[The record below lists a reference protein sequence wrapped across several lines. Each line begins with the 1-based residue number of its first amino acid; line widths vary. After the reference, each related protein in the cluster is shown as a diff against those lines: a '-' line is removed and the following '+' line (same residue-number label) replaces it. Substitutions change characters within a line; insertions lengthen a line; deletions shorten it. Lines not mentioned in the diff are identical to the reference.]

1 MDCYKI
7 LMIVPLNAPKCVLTY
22 ILSQGKGKKCQK
34 EGIITTSGDQ
44 NLLDTC
50 QSGDVA

>member
-1 MDCYKI
+1 MDYYKI
-7 LMIVPLNAPKCVLTY
+7 LITVPLNAPKCVLTY
-22 ILSQGKGKKCQK
+22 ISSQAKEKKCQK
-34 EGIITTSGDQ
+34 EGRITTSGDQ